1 VWLGFVA
8 NKIDRDTIILSR
20 LFGGLRMK
28 LLTIGTL
35 SLLVVLVAAPV
46 LAHHGGS
53 AYDTS
58 KPVTLTGTVTDFQF
72 IQPHPIIAL
81 EVKDDKGEIV
91 KWSVEM
97 TSPNH
102 LVRFG
107 WNGHK
112 LKAGDEITVVGS
124 AAKNG
129 LKVLNLRKISYATGQ
144 VIPLGPPPEA
154 NNY

>member
-1 VWLGFVA
+1 M
-8 NKIDRDTIILSR
+8 KR
-20 LFGGLRMK
+20 FG
-28 LLTIGTL
+28 IGTL
-35 SLLVVLVAAPV
+35 SLVCVLVCAP
-46 LAHHGGS
+46 LYAHHGGS
-53 AYDTS
+53 AYENS

-81 EVKDDKGEIV
+81 DVKDDKGEIV

-112 LKAGDEITVVGS
+112 LKPGDEIIVTGS

-144 VIPLGPPPEA
+144 VIPLGPPPETNNN

>member
-1 VWLGFVA
+1 M
-8 NKIDRDTIILSR
+8 KRLSM
-20 LFGGLRMK
+20 G
-28 LLTIGTL
+28 IV
-35 SLLVVLVAAPV
+35 SLLFVLACAPV
-46 LAHHGGS
+46 YAHHGGS
-53 AYDTS
+53 AYDNS
-58 KPVTLTGTVTDFQF
+58 KPLTLTGTVTDFQF

-81 EVKDDKGEIV
+81 DVKDDKGEIV

-112 LKAGDEITVVGS
+112 LKPGDEITVVGS
-124 AAKNG
+124 PAKNG

-144 VIPLGPPPEA
+144 VIPLGPPPEPNS
-154 NNY
+154 NNGY